1 MLLTSENMVGKKAH
15 PIDDVR
21 GVRLVMI
28 ICNHCPYVK
37 AVTKVINAVLL
48 NSNPKTLICLML
60 SVRGESTRVMG
71 SGVVLIMLS
80 KCDILTLSGVD
91 GELISKYGAMTGKED
106 EIDG

>member
-1 MLLTSENMVGKKAH
+1 
-15 PIDDVR
+15 
-21 GVRLVMI
+21 
-28 ICNHCPYVK
+28 
-37 AVTKVINAVLL
+37 
-48 NSNPKTLICLML
+48 ML